1 VYNTGCLFLFRF
13 EIEKITFLGFETIWG
28 FLIRGAAKSCL
39 KGYRKGI
46 VFSDKFVFTHENSS
60 SGVLQ

>member
-1 VYNTGCLFLFRF
+1 MFRF